1 MTNKPLHIAF
11 KFTTRSRPDLF
22 HRGMKSIIDNLSDKE
37 NYSILVTCDSDDKT
51 MIDAWKQYP
60 TKKVQFV
67 YGTSF
72 SKIDAINRDLQYLNC
87 EFDILINMSDDMV
100 FVKHGFDEVIRADFE
115 NDTDLCLHYPDGYR
129 NDIITMAIL
138 GKEYFNRFGYIY
150 HWKYTSL
157 YCDNEMTDVA
167 KMLDAYKFNEALIFK
182 HLHPSNEKDV
192 KLDAQYQ
199 FTESFYHI
207 DKDVYENRKS
217 TNFES
222 FKLAVGILTTN
233 DRKNQLDALLS
244 KLEKLELNDT
254 YILIENSDKN
264 IGAKRNYILKEA
276 FDLDCDYVCFIDDDD
291 DIDDDYFNLI
301 FDGLKNYPTH
311 CSLKGI
317 YTVDGKNPVI
327 FEHSIKYSTW
337 KTNDSGKIKY
347 ERPPNHLN
355 VIKTSI
361 ANKFK
366 FKEINHGE
374 DKDWSEQIFKSG
386 LLNNEYYIEKPIYH
400 YLKTTK

>member
-1 MTNKPLHIAF
+1 MKEKPLHIAF

-22 HRGMKSIIDNLSDKE
+22 HRGMKSIIDNVSDKE

-51 MIDAWKQYP
+51 MIDAWRQYP

-67 YGTSF
+67 YSDSH
-72 SKIDAINRDLQYLNC
+72 SKIDAINRDLQYLNPN
-87 EFDILINMSDDMV
+87 FDVLVNMSDDMV
-100 FVKHGFDEVIRADFE
+100 FVKHGFDEVIRADFG

-167 KMLDAYKFNEALIFK
+167 KMLGAYKYNNTLIFK
-182 HLHPSNEKDV
+182 HLHPANDINV
-192 KLDAQYQ
+192 KKDAQYQ
-199 FTESFYHI
+199 FTESFYNA
-207 DKDVYENRKS
+207 DKVVYENRKS
-217 TNFES
+217 TGFDGY
-222 FKLAVGILTTN
+222 KLAIGILTTK
-233 DRKNQLDALLS
+233 DRAHFLNRILNKLDTF
-244 KLEKLELNDT
+244 KLNDV
-254 YILIENSDKN
+254 YILIDDSEQT

-276 FDLDCDYVCFIDDDD
+276 FDSDCEYVCFLDDDD
-291 DIDDDYFNLI
+291 DIDNEYFNLI
-301 FDGLKNYPTH
+301 FEGFKKYPTH

-317 YTVDGKNPVI
+317 YTVDGNNPVL
-327 FEHSIKYSTW
+327 FEHSIKYSRW
-337 KTNDSGKIKY
+337 KTNYQSEIKY

-361 ANKFK
+361 AYKFK

-374 DKDWSEQIFKSG
+374 DADWSEQIFKSG
-386 LLNNEYYIEKPIYH
+386 LLNNEHYIEKPIYH